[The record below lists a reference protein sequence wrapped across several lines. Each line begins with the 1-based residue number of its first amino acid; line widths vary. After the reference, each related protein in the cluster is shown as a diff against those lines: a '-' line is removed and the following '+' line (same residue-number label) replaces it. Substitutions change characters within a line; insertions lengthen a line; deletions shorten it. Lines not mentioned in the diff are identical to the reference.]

1 MRAYVSVRNIVTWTS
16 EIAFFMQFGTVNL
29 FLNIQ
34 KVVECLQAFVYPF
47 RTGKFSGMF
56 FFKPSLPAIVSF
68 SRYRLYKVFSTITKY
83 LEFLLAFHL
92 PVTDGKK
99 FMEWFFQNF
108 WHSCKYLF
116 MCYGWTPVFFFYI
129 HRNYLHFGRY
139 SIMLAITFC
148 LMVIIIQL
156 LSSNNTS

>member
-1 MRAYVSVRNIVTWTS
+1 
-16 EIAFFMQFGTVNL
+16 MQYGTVDL

-92 PVTDGKK
+92 PVTDGKIYG
-99 FMEWFFQNF
+99 MIFFKNSDIPASISSMRYGRANVF
-108 WHSCKYLF
+108 FKYLIIN
-116 MCYGWTPVFFFYI
+116 CTWGAILPCWV
-129 HRNYLHFGRY
+129 LHFD
-139 SIMLAITFC
+139 
-148 LMVIIIQL
+148 
-156 LSSNNTS
+156 

>member
-1 MRAYVSVRNIVTWTS
+1 
-16 EIAFFMQFGTVNL
+16 MQFGTVNL

-92 PVTDGKK
+92 PVTDGKNL
-99 FMEWFFQNF
+99 WNDFFKTSGIPASIC
-108 WHSCKYLF
+108 SCVTDGRQ
-116 MCYGWTPVFFFYI
+116 CFFYI

>member
-1 MRAYVSVRNIVTWTS
+1 MSIFSKRTSGRWGFVSVYVSVRNIVTWTS

-116 MCYGWTPVFFFYI
+116 MCYGWTPVFFFIYI
-129 HRNYLHFGRY
+129 EITCTSGAIVSCWPLHF
-139 SIMLAITFC
+139 A
-148 LMVIIIQL
+148 
-156 LSSNNTS
+156 